1 MGGTMQT
8 VCVRCRV
15 TGRVQGVFFR
25 ASTADKAR
33 ELGLTGYARNLA
45 DGSVEVYARGG
56 AGAVEALKT
65 WLWEGPRHARVD
77 AVVCMSAEPE
87 DHRGFGIH

>member
-1 MGGTMQT
+1 MVDSTET

-25 ASTADKAR
+25 ASTVDRAR
-33 ELGLTGYARNLA
+33 GLGLSGYARNLA
-45 DGSVEVYARGG
+45 DGSVEIHACGRTD
-56 AGAVEALKT
+56 AVEALRA

-77 AVVCMSAEPE
+77 AVVCVPAEPGE
-87 DHRGFGIH
+87 HSGFGVR